1 MFQQALAPAEAD
13 AEVDRWAI
21 PCREGR
27 PAAEQT
33 LKLALWGLRMG
44 SSRDVFS
51 RRCLNR
57 RCLTERRYFF
67 ANILFVRLHRLD
79 FSGHLLLLAR

>member
-33 LKLALWGLRMG
+33 LKLAALG
-44 SSRDVFS
+44 SPHGQLSGR
-51 RRCLNR
+51 
-57 RCLTERRYFF
+57 FF
-67 ANILFVRLHRLD
+67 AAMLEQALPY
-79 FSGHLLLLAR
+79 